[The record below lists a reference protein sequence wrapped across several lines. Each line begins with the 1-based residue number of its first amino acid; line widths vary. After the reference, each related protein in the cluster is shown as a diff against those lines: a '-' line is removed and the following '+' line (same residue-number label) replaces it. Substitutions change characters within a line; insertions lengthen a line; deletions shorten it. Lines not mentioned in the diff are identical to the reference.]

1 MPQATAA
8 DNELLKGIN
17 PVIRK
22 FPIMTSTPKG
32 EAPRSGSDCVM
43 LMVDNMNQ
51 ITVYRNYIEQRNRQR
66 DNILQILGIELT
78 DIYSVS
84 AIRYFFSM
92 KDSEYKDAVKKL
104 DDEVKSLHL
113 ALNSLYDFSWSS
125 QEKLNSL
132 DRERLRNI
140 GDKLMD
146 MSIRLKS
153 SEDKLKE
160 EGILLQLQIP
170 GDVRS
175 PAELIEILIKLYM
188 DIYAAYPDN
197 SYTARNPITP
207 AMLLRQGDDLERNLR
222 RCAEYVQMTPK
233 PSEAILNG
241 ENGSAPGDFAK
252 AVYLGLT
259 NLNKAAAASAAAA
272 SAAAAS
278 AAAANA
284 AAAAAP
290 APKKKG
296 LFWGGRRTKRRGAKR
311 SKKTRGRR
319 QTRSRR

>member
-113 ALNSLYDFSWSS
+113 ALNSLLFAVTTFIISSLLFSKLVSS
-125 QEKLNSL
+125 V
-132 DRERLRNI
+132 
-140 GDKLMD
+140 
-146 MSIRLKS
+146 
-153 SEDKLKE
+153 
-160 EGILLQLQIP
+160 GIDPVNCFPLQSFI
-170 GDVRS
+170 
-175 PAELIEILIKLYM
+175 
-188 DIYAAYPDN
+188 N
-197 SYTARNPITP
+197 
-207 AMLLRQGDDLERNLR
+207 
-222 RCAEYVQMTPK
+222 
-233 PSEAILNG
+233 
-241 ENGSAPGDFAK
+241 
-252 AVYLGLT
+252 
-259 NLNKAAAASAAAA
+259 
-272 SAAAAS
+272 
-278 AAAANA
+278 NA
-284 AAAAAP
+284 AIIINTSATIY
-290 APKKKG
+290 G
-296 LFWGGRRTKRRGAKR
+296 VTCLNVRFFILFI
-311 SKKTRGRR
+311 
-319 QTRSRR
+319 